1 MHGNKSFAW
10 QFFILSLCQL
20 SDITVLSLRFY
31 ICTQHIVHHHHSPP
45 SIQNCSFLNSVTR
58 CTCVTSMD
66 VLLHFLSLSTQP
78 YTIRCYNNT
87 FCRHKDR
94 VTDANKLQSIEQ
106 PLGLQSCSKG
116 LDNKMRY
123 KPTTPLWLPLAMAG
137 CSHVHHEGVIQAIHA
152 WCRAL

>member
-1 MHGNKSFAW
+1 MATKVLHDNSSFYHSVNC
-10 QFFILSLCQL
+10 L
-20 SDITVLSLRFY
+20 DITVLSLRFY

-45 SIQNCSFLNSVTR
+45 SIQNCSFLNTV
-58 CTCVTSMD
+58 VTSMD
-66 VLLHFLSLSTQP
+66 VLLRFLSLSTQL

-137 CSHVHHEGVIQAIHA
+137 
-152 WCRAL
+152 